1 MIFYRDKAMLAAVLC
16 MQFAICGD
24 LLAKKESLVAD
35 GSKPVK
41 LAGGFKFT
49 EGPAAD
55 SKGDVYFTDIPN
67 NRIHKWSTVDKKLS
81 TFIEDSGGANGL
93 YFSKEGDIYAC
104 LGEKRC
110 VTSFYLEDGTEK
122 ELVGDQFDGRPFN
135 KPNDLWIHPNG
146 GIFFTDPNY
155 GRKELS
161 QDGEYLFYITPY
173 RDQVFRVAS
182 DLKRPNGVIGTPDG
196 KTLFVADPGQGKT
209 FRYTIDEG
217 EEGVLS
223 NKKLFAESG
232 SDGMTLDNKGNL
244 YLTSGT
250 VKILNP
256 EGKEIDN
263 LAFPEKP
270 SNICFGGADG
280 KTLFVT
286 ARTSFYS
293 LAMQVA
299 GAGFVN
305 ASTPQAGGEAKITIA
320 CIKEKLL
327 YDTKKFTV
335 RTGQKVTVL
344 FKNDDYPP
352 HNLIFVKPGTA
363 DEVAALAIAL
373 GAEGFAKQF
382 RPDTDKILW
391 GSTMLEHGQRAT
403 IQFTAPTPG
412 DYPYVCTF
420 PGHSIIMR
428 GVMHVVK

>member
-1 MIFYRDKAMLAAVLC
+1 MLAAVLC

-420 PGHSIIMR
+420 PGHSVIMR